1 MANFFAGTISH
12 SIAVTA
18 DAFNNLSDAGSSAV
32 TLIGFKL
39 AGAKPDSEH
48 PFGHGRIEYV
58 SGLIVAAAILLMAY
72 ELIRILLIRSFNPEE
87 SEFSVMV
94 VVILIISILVKLYM
108 YLYNSG
114 VAKKI
119 DSAAMKA
126 TATDSLSDTCATAV
140 YLWQLDRTFYRNLC
154 GWLLWCISWCI
165 YHVCG
170 HRSCERYLKSA
181 FRATAGGGICAE
193 DRSDRNGT

>member
-1 MANFFAGTISH
+1 MRSDTGGSDMITFLSKFFIKEKEDKGKIRQEYGILCGMVGIFLNILLFCGKFFAGTISH

-72 ELIRILLIRSFNPEE
+72 ELIRDSIIKIIHPEE
-87 SEFSVMV
+87 TEFSVMV

-114 VAKKI
+114 LQKKLI
-119 DSAAMKA
+119 
-126 TATDSLSDTCATAV
+126 
-140 YLWQLDRTFYRNLC
+140 
-154 GWLLWCISWCI
+154 LLP
-165 YHVCG
+165 
-170 HRSCERYLKSA
+170 
-181 FRATAGGGICAE
+181 
-193 DRSDRNGT
+193 